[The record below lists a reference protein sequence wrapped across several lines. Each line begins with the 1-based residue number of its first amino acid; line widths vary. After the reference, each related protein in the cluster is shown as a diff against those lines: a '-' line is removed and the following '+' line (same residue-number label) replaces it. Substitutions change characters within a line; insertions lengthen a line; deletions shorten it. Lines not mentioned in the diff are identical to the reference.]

1 MEIEVHP
8 LVPDPVL
15 PTAAPPSTRA
25 EVPQGYGVQEQC
37 LPFTAAASAGLLIR
51 APFSFGFCD
60 PASVPAAARGFAAP
74 FRSSAHD
81 AAYCF
86 YIQDRPSSR
95 FAGNAFR
102 QRLFPML
109 IRRESTHL
117 HNAVHPG
124 LSFFDRSDQAAM
136 FKLHLPYVLR
146 TPEGVDSL
154 FLSPINRP
162 GPLQIVSGLVE
173 TDWYAHPVNL
183 VAHLPPGPI
192 HVTAGDV
199 VAQVVFVH
207 RSARAA
213 RISVVDPS
221 SAPSQVL
228 QHDLLR
234 WYVAHNQDRS
244 AYKKLARSRHG
255 RLDALE
261 DSSEGDSI
269 GAPRGWRIEASAAYP
284 ACADRRR
291 RARFVRQSSS
301 RATAKACLA
310 VMVPAAAAG
319 RQSVDRSSCL
329 LPRCSPRW
337 RSGAE

>member
-60 PASVPAAARGFAAP
+60 SASVPAAARGFAAP

-95 FAGNAFR
+95 FAGNAF
-102 QRLFPML
+102 LAAP
-109 IRRESTHL
+109 IPYVDPEGEHHL

-136 FKLHLPYVLR
+136 FKLHLPYVIR
-146 TPEGVDSL
+146 TPEGVDTL

-162 GPLQIVSGLVE
+162 GPFQIVSGLVE

-207 RSARAA
+207 RSGRAA
-213 RISVVDPS
+213 RISVVELS

-255 RLDALE
+255 RL
-261 DSSEGDSI
+261 
-269 GAPRGWRIEASAAYP
+269 EASTEGTDEAN
-284 ACADRRR
+284 
-291 RARFVRQSSS
+291 QG
-301 RATAKACLA
+301 LE
-310 VMVPAAAAG
+310 
-319 RQSVDRSSCL
+319 RSS
-329 LPRCSPRW
+329 
-337 RSGAE
+337 